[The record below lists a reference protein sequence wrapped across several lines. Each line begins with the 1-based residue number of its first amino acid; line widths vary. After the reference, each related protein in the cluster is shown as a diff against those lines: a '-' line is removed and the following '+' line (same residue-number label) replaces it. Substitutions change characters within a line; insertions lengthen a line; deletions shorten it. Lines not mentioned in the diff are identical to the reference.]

1 MTIKACHHHG
11 FTVTDIDRSLRF
23 YRDALGL
30 EVERI
35 SERNN
40 LPSYDTILGYTDVQL
55 KVAILS
61 RSASGFVLELF
72 QYINPPAVRREL
84 QNYYVGSSHV
94 ALQVDDIDAQY
105 EILRSHGFG
114 AISPPVD
121 VVRDGRRVARA
132 MYALDPDGISV
143 EMFQEFADIVKE

>member
-1 MTIKACHHHG
+1 MHIQACHHHG
-11 FTVTDIDRSLRF
+11 FTVSDIDRSLRF

-30 EVERI
+30 KVERI
-35 SERNN
+35 SVRKN
-40 LPSYDTILGYTDVQL
+40 LPSYDMILGYANVELQ
-55 KVAILS
+55 VAILTHQP
-61 RSASGFVLELF
+61 SGFLLELF

-84 QNYYVGSSHV
+84 QNYYIGSSHV

-105 EILRSHGFG
+105 EILRSHGFSSIG
-114 AISPPVD
+114 PPVD

-143 EMFQEFADIVKE
+143 EMFQEYADIVKE

>member
-1 MTIKACHHHG
+1 MVIKSCHHHG
-11 FTVTDIDRSLRF
+11 FTVSDINQSLEF

-30 EVERI
+30 NVERI
-35 SERNN
+35 SERKN
-40 LPSYDTILGYTDVQL
+40 LPSYDTILGYANVQI

-61 RSASGFVLELF
+61 HPASHFILELF
-72 QYINPPAVRREL
+72 QYINPPIVRREL
-84 QNYYVGSSHV
+84 RNFYVGSSHV
-94 ALQVDDIDAQY
+94 ALQVDDIDSQY
-105 EILRSHGFG
+105 DNLRSHGFA

-143 EMFQEFADIVKE
+143 EMFEEYTDIVQE